1 MLTTLKLLRLER
13 GLTLRAVQSGTG
25 IHYSLLSRYEHGVM
39 KCSETHQ
46 ERLAVFF
53 GMTISELF
61 RDGFAV
67 KCSKIGSKT
76 LDK

>member
-13 GLTLRAVQSGTG
+13 GLTLRSVQIGTG
-25 IHYSLLSRYEHGVM
+25 IHYSLLSRYENGVM
-39 KCSETHQ
+39 KSSEAHQ
-46 ERLAVFF
+46 ERLAGFY